1 MGFAMGFMGA
11 GAIPKWACMVIFCVM
26 ILTLEVLG
34 GMNSVV
40 LTDALQ
46 HVSTV
51 VVWILMA
58 DQFSIKRPN
67 FCMFSQHPASPCFVQ
82 RCR

>member
-1 MGFAMGFMGA
+1 MGFIGA

-58 DQFSIKRPN
+58 DPIFHQTAEFLYVFS
-67 FCMFSQHPASPCFVQ
+67 ASRIPRMCL
-82 RCR
+82 